1 MINVRKMVLED
12 IDGVMEVDRDCFSI
26 PWSRES
32 FLMELE
38 SSLSTY
44 VVAVDV
50 PEIDDDA
57 RGAGVIVGYGGFYM
71 VMDQVEITNIA
82 VMGKERGK
90 GIGKSILEALIK
102 LAVVGGG
109 KVVNLDV
116 RASNEAAKALYFSY
130 GFKQVGMRKGYY
142 QKPDEDALL
151 LSLDLVEGCF
161 DD

>member
-1 MINVRKMVLED
+1 MIIVRKMTLED

-32 FLMELE
+32 FLMELK

-44 VVAVDV
+44 VVAVEVSDGAEV
-50 PEIDDDA
+50 DA
-57 RGAGVIVGYGGFYM
+57 LVGYGGFYM

-82 VMGKERGK
+82 VIGKVRGQ

-116 RASNEAAKALYFSY
+116 RASNEAAKALYYSY
-130 GFKQVGMRKGYY
+130 GFKQVGMRRGYY

-151 LSLDLVEGCF
+151 LSLDLEKGSF

>member
-1 MINVRKMVLED
+1 MITVRKMCLED
-12 IDGVMEVDRDCFSI
+12 IDGIMEVDGDCFSI

-32 FLMELE
+32 FMMELE

-44 VVAVDV
+44 VVAVSDEV
-50 PEIDDDA
+50 
-57 RGAGVIVGYGGFYM
+57 VGYGGFYM
-71 VMDQVEITNIA
+71 VLDQVEITNIA
-82 VMGKERGK
+82 VISKLRGK

-116 RASNEAAKALYFSY
+116 RASNEAAKALYYSY
-130 GFKQVGMRKGYY
+130 GFKLVGMRRGYY

-151 LSLDLVEGCF
+151 LTLSLEEGY
-161 DD
+161 

>member
-1 MINVRKMVLED
+1 MNLED

-38 SSLSTY
+38 SALSTY
-44 VVAVDV
+44 VVAVD
-50 PEIDDDA
+50 
-57 RGAGVIVGYGGFYM
+57 AGVIVGYGGFYM

-82 VMGKERGK
+82 VLGEKRGQ

-151 LSLDLVEGCF
+151 LSLGLEEGSF

>member
-1 MINVRKMVLED
+1 MITVRKMCLED

-32 FLMELE
+32 FMMELE

-44 VVAVDV
+44 VVAVDN
-50 PEIDDDA
+50 D
-57 RGAGVIVGYGGFYM
+57 GVLGYGGFYM
-71 VMDQVEITNIA
+71 VLDQVEITNIA
-82 VMGKERGK
+82 VMGKVRGK

-102 LAVVGGG
+102 LALIGGG

-116 RASNEAAKALYFSY
+116 RASNEAAKALYYSY
-130 GFKQVGMRKGYY
+130 GFKLVGMRRGYY

-151 LSLDLVEGCF
+151 LTLSLEEGF
-161 DD
+161 

>member
-1 MINVRKMVLED
+1 MITVRKMCLED

-44 VVAVDV
+44 VVAVSDV
-50 PEIDDDA
+50 GMSDE
-57 RGAGVIVGYGGFYM
+57 VIGYGGFYL
-71 VMDQVEITNIA
+71 VLDQVEITNIA
-82 VMGKERGK
+82 VMSKVRGK

-116 RASNEAAKALYFSY
+116 RASNEAAKALYYSY
-130 GFKQVGMRKGYY
+130 GFKLVGMRRGYY

-151 LSLDLVEGCF
+151 LTLSLEEGF
-161 DD
+161 

>member
-1 MINVRKMVLED
+1 MITVRKMCLED

-32 FLMELE
+32 FFMELE
-38 SSLSTY
+38 STLSTY
-44 VVAVDV
+44 VVAVDD
-50 PEIDDDA
+50 E
-57 RGAGVIVGYGGFYM
+57 GVLGYGGFYK
-71 VMDQVEITNIA
+71 VIDQVEITNLA
-82 VMGKERGK
+82 VIGKVRGK

-116 RASNEAAKALYFSY
+116 RASNEAAKALYYSY
-130 GFKQVGMRKGYY
+130 GFKLVGSRKAYY

-151 LSLDLVEGCF
+151 LTLNLEEGY
-161 DD
+161 

>member
-1 MINVRKMVLED
+1 MITVRKMSLED

-32 FLMELE
+32 FMMELE

-44 VVAVDV
+44 VVAVDNN
-50 PEIDDDA
+50 
-57 RGAGVIVGYGGFYM
+57 GVLGYGGFYM

-82 VMGKERGK
+82 VLGEKRGQ

-102 LAVVGGG
+102 LAVVGGA

-116 RASNEAAKALYFSY
+116 RSSNEAAKALYYSY
-130 GFKQVGMRKGYY
+130 GFKLVGSRKGYY

-151 LSLDLVEGCF
+151 LTLSLEEGY
-161 DD
+161 

>member
-1 MINVRKMVLED
+1 MITVRKMCLED
-12 IDGVMEVDRDCFSI
+12 VDGVMEVDRDCFSI

-38 SSLSTY
+38 SGLSTY
-44 VVAVDV
+44 VVAVDD
-50 PEIDDDA
+50 E
-57 RGAGVIVGYGGFYM
+57 GVLGYGGFYM
-71 VMDQVEITNIA
+71 VLDQVEITNIA
-82 VMGKERGK
+82 VLGVRRGQ

-116 RASNEAAKALYFSY
+116 RASNEAAKALYYSY
-130 GFKQVGMRKGYY
+130 GFKLVGSRKAYY

-151 LSLDLVEGCF
+151 LTLSLE
-161 DD
+161 